1 MNSEDKVLLVVGS
14 WVSGRHKRWVFE
26 PDHSFIGEH
35 YINLYRDMNMY
46 DLVRGVREKIDP
58 SYEGVQLKLFYQYPE
73 WQT

>member
-14 WVSGRHKRWVFE
+14 WVSGRHKKWVFK

-35 YINLYRDMNMY
+35 YINLYRDMNMS

-58 SYEGVQLKLFYQYPE
+58 TYEGVQLKLSYQYY
-73 WQT
+73 T